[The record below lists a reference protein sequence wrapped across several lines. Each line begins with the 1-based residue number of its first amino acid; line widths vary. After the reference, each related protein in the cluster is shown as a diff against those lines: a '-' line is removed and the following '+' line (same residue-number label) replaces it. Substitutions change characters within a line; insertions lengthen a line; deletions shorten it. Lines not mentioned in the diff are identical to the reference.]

1 MQFVVN
7 HEETN
12 TRARTGSLLTPHGI
26 VQTPVFCPVGTV
38 GPVKTLSPKDLKE
51 LGVEILLA
59 NAYHLYLRPG
69 HELISELGGL
79 HRFTGWDRAILTDSG
94 GYQIFSIAELC
105 KVTDEGV
112 TFQSHLDGSIHFLS
126 PEMVITIQAALG
138 ADIIMTFDECL
149 PFPSSRDVTRQS
161 LERTLAWTER
171 CQKAHARNVQGMPED
186 RRQTLFGISQ
196 GGFYSDLRERGTQA
210 IVEMGFDGYAIG
222 GLSVGET
229 KEMMM
234 EVVEQVV
241 SLLPRDRPVY
251 LMGVGLPEDLVECVV
266 RGVDL
271 FDCVMPT
278 RHARSGWLFTSF
290 GRIIIKNAQ
299 YAKDETPLDPHCTCY
314 TCQNFSRAYLRHLF
328 MMQETL
334 AMRLNTYH
342 NLHYYLRLMEGIR
355 QAIREN
361 RLLEFRKTFYQARCV
376 A

>member
-1 MQFVVN
+1 MQFVID
-7 HEETN
+7 HKEAKS
-12 TRARTGSLLTPHGI
+12 RARTGSLLTPHGM

-38 GPVKTLSPKDLKE
+38 GAVKTLSPRDLKE
-51 LGVEILLA
+51 LGAEIVLA

-105 KVTDEGV
+105 KVNDEGV
-112 TFQSHLDGSIHFLS
+112 TFQSHLDGSTHFLS
-126 PEMVITIQAALG
+126 PERVIAIQEALG

-149 PFPSSRDVTRQS
+149 SFPSSRDATRQS
-161 LERTLAWTER
+161 LDRTLAWTER
-171 CQKAHARNVQGMPED
+171 CHKTHTQNIQSVPED
-186 RRQTLFGISQ
+186 RKQTLFGISQ
-196 GGFYSDLRERGTQA
+196 GGFYPDLREEGTQA

-241 SLLPRDRPVY
+241 SLLPHDRPVY

-299 YAKDETPLDPHCTCY
+299 YAKDENPLDPHCTCY

-334 AMRLNTYH
+334 ASRLNTYH

-355 QAIREN
+355 QAIRQD
-361 RLLEFRKTFYQARCV
+361 RLLEFRNAFYQARCEV
-376 A
+376 